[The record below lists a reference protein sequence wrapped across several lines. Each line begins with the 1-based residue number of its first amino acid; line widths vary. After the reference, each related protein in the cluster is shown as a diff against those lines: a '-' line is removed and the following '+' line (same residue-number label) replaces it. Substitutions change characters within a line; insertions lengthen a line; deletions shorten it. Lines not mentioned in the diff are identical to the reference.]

1 MKALLRENFIVLS
14 AFTKKLYISHTSNL
28 TVYLKSLDLKGANTP
43 KRATRQEIIKLTDK
57 INELETKRT
66 IQRINETKSWF
77 FEEINKI
84 YKSSV
89 NLNKRQRKNIQINKI
104 RNKMGNIK
112 TDIMESRDPKVLLQK
127 LVCQKIGNS
136 KQNR

>member
-14 AFTKKLYISHTSNL
+14 AFTKKLYISHTSSNL

-84 YKSSV
+84 
-89 NLNKRQRKNIQINKI
+89 
-104 RNKMGNIK
+104 RNKKGNIT
-112 TDIMESRDPKVLLQK
+112 TDIMESRDPKVLLHK